1 MAKSLALKNGY
12 EQDASQDIKGE
23 YAGGCL
29 CCLVRSQ
36 YCAQACRPHCA
47 RTVSHS
53 VLPTLSHSGPAL
65 PLARAHTR
73 FAQRKR
79 SHRRPCNISH
89 PVPPWPHPPA
99 ALGLANIAGSACCC
113 YNATGSFSR
122 SAVNND
128 VGAKT
133 QLASGGWAEG
143 REGEGRL
150 RADEGRLPT
159 DEQGEGRLPTVGCAG
174 QAAALRGHSGLQG
187 QI

>member
-1 MAKSLALKNGY
+1 MCLQDALEGMSMAKSLALKNGY

-128 VGAKT
+128 VVSIPPNYPTSTTTPRPTHPHQTAK
-133 QLASGGWAEG
+133 G
-143 REGEGRL
+143 RKTFL
-150 RADEGRLPT
+150 RNSLDFLGFKRY
-159 DEQGEGRLPTVGCAG
+159 
-174 QAAALRGHSGLQG
+174 
-187 QI
+187 